1 MRFNDEYRKE
11 MNNKTLSEDF
21 IKNLAAK
28 MADEAAKSKNTD
40 KENTEINTEQNETE
54 VKVIEYRRNRTMMSV
69 KIIAAACAAA
79 VMIVFGTTLKN
90 KLPNENIS
98 VTPDVSVTKISEPAE
113 TEQVT
118 ADDTV
123 TEISSE
129 PVTSVEQITELSPEA
144 ALTDAAVTSVAEI
157 TEEAIVKN
165 LPETEHEDS
174 YYLENI
180 SEILS
185 AYQLINSI
193 PAGGIMIETDQEDSF
208 YDDTDQYVRV
218 TDSRFTDLGDVDNYL
233 STYLT
238 EEFAESHS
246 DIKDLFTVQNGNLY
260 LRYSPRGYKYIW
272 NTGIAP
278 EITEKSENSFTFIQ
292 AYDVPGA
299 VEYTK
304 ITMVKSD
311 EHPGWKID
319 SIEDILNQ
327 NSENF

>member
-28 MADEAAKSKNTD
+28 MADEAAKSNNTD
-40 KENTEINTEQNETE
+40 KENTEINTEQKETE

-157 TEEAIVKN
+157 TEEAIVEN

-185 AYQLINSI
+185 AYQLIDSI

-208 YDDTDQYVRV
+208 YDDTDQYVRI
-218 TDSRFTDLGDVDNYL
+218 TDSRFTDLSDIDNYL
-233 STYLT
+233 NKYLT
-238 EEFAESHS
+238 EKFAESHS

>member
-40 KENTEINTEQNETE
+40 KENTEINTEQKETE

-118 ADDTV
+118 ADNTV

-144 ALTDAAVTSVAEI
+144 ALTEAAVTSVAEI
-157 TEEAIVKN
+157 TEEAIVEN

-208 YDDTDQYVRV
+208 YNDTDQYVRV
-218 TDSRFTDLGDVDNYL
+218 TDSRFTDLSDVDNYL

>member
-21 IKNLAAK
+21 IKNLAAR

-40 KENTEINTEQNETE
+40 KENTETNREQEETE

-113 TEQVT
+113 TGQVT

-157 TEEAIVKN
+157 TEEAIVEN

-208 YDDTDQYVRV
+208 YNDTDQYVRV
-218 TDSRFTDLGDVDNYL
+218 TDSRFTDLSDVDNYL

-246 DIKDLFTVQNGNLY
+246 YIKDYFTVQNDNLY
-260 LRYSPRGYKYIW
+260 LRYSPRAYKYIW

>member
-11 MNNKTLSEDF
+11 MNHKTLSEDF
-21 IKNLAAK
+21 IKNLAAR

-40 KENTEINTEQNETE
+40 KENTETNREQEETE

-98 VTPDVSVTKISEPAE
+98 VTPDVSVTKLSEPDE
-113 TEQVT
+113 TGQVT
-118 ADDTV
+118 SDNTV

-129 PVTSVEQITELSPEA
+129 TVTSVEQITELIPET

-157 TEEAIVKN
+157 TEEVSVTN

-193 PAGGIMIETDQEDSF
+193 PAGGIMLETDQEDYF
-208 YDDTDQYVRV
+208 NDDTDQYVRV
-218 TDSRFTDLGDVDNYL
+218 TDSRFEDLSDVDNYL

-246 DIKDLFTVQNGNLY
+246 YIKDYFTVLWVVLATLSSLQGTISSLQI
-260 LRYSPRGYKYIW
+260 PI
-272 NTGIAP
+272 
-278 EITEKSENSFTFIQ
+278 
-292 AYDVPGA
+292 
-299 VEYTK
+299 
-304 ITMVKSD
+304 
-311 EHPGWKID
+311 
-319 SIEDILNQ
+319 
-327 NSENF
+327 

>member
-98 VTPDVSVTKISEPAE
+98 VTPDVSVTKASETAE

-157 TEEAIVKN
+157 TEEAIVEN

-185 AYQLINSI
+185 AYQLIDSI

-208 YDDTDQYVRV
+208 YDDTDQYVRI
-218 TDSRFTDLGDVDNYL
+218 TDSRFTDLSDIDNYL
-233 STYLT
+233 NKYLT

-272 NTGIAP
+272 NTDIAP

-299 VEYTK
+299 VEYAK
-304 ITMVKSD
+304 ITMIKSD

-319 SIEDILNQ
+319 SIEDIQ
-327 NSENF
+327 N

>member
-40 KENTEINTEQNETE
+40 KENTEINTEQKETE

-118 ADDTV
+118 ADNPV

-157 TEEAIVKN
+157 TEEAIVEN

-185 AYQLINSI
+185 AYQLIDSI

-208 YDDTDQYVRV
+208 YDDTDQYVRI
-218 TDSRFTDLGDVDNYL
+218 TDSRFTDLSDIDNYVNN
-233 STYLT
+233 YLT

>member
-11 MNNKTLSEDF
+11 MNNKMLSEDF

-157 TEEAIVKN
+157 TEEAIVEN

-218 TDSRFTDLGDVDNYL
+218 TDSRFADLSDVDNYL

>member
-21 IKNLAAK
+21 IKNLAAR

-40 KENTEINTEQNETE
+40 KENTETNREQEETE

-98 VTPDVSVTKISEPAE
+98 VTPDVSVTKLSEPAE
-113 TEQVT
+113 TGQVT
-118 ADDTV
+118 SDNTV

-129 PVTSVEQITELSPEA
+129 PVTSVEQITELIPET

-157 TEEAIVKN
+157 TEEVIVTN

-193 PAGGIMIETDQEDSF
+193 PAGGIMLETDQEDYYS
-208 YDDTDQYVRV
+208 DDTDQYVRV
-218 TDSRFTDLGDVDNYL
+218 TDSRFTDLSDVDNYL
-233 STYLT
+233 NIYLT
-238 EEFAESHS
+238 EKFAESHS

>member
-11 MNNKTLSEDF
+11 MDDKTLSEDF
-21 IKNLAAK
+21 IKNLAAR

-40 KENTEINTEQNETE
+40 KENTETNREQEETE

-79 VMIVFGTTLKN
+79 VMIGFGTTLKN

-98 VTPDVSVTKISEPAE
+98 VTPDVPVTKLSEPAE
-113 TEQVT
+113 TGQVT
-118 ADDTV
+118 SDNTV

-129 PVTSVEQITELSPEA
+129 PVTSVEQITELIPET

-157 TEEAIVKN
+157 TEEVSVTN

-193 PAGGIMIETDQEDSF
+193 PAGGIMLETDQEDSF
-208 YDDTDQYVRV
+208 NDDTDQYVRV
-218 TDSRFTDLGDVDNYL
+218 TDSRFADLSDVDNYL

-246 DIKDLFTVQNGNLY
+246 YIKDYFTVQNDNLY
-260 LRYSPRGYKYIW
+260 LRYSPRAYKYIW

-292 AYDVPGA
+292 AYEVPGA
-299 VEYTK
+299 VEYAK
-304 ITMVKSD
+304 LTMVKSD

-319 SIEDILNQ
+319 SIEDIPN
-327 NSENF
+327 

>member
-40 KENTEINTEQNETE
+40 KENTEINTEQKETE

-113 TEQVT
+113 TGQVT

-157 TEEAIVKN
+157 TEEAIVEN

-208 YDDTDQYVRV
+208 YNDTDQYVRV
-218 TDSRFTDLGDVDNYL
+218 TDSRFTDLSDVDNYL

>member
-21 IKNLAAK
+21 IKNLAAR

-40 KENTEINTEQNETE
+40 KENTETNREQEETE

-113 TEQVT
+113 TGQVT

-157 TEEAIVKN
+157 TEEAIVEN

-208 YDDTDQYVRV
+208 YNDTDQYVRV
-218 TDSRFTDLGDVDNYL
+218 TDSRFTDLSDVDNYL